1 MQLTI
6 NTKYQKTYKTLA
18 NLNRALEKINIGN
31 HITAKDLRHLIVWT
45 ECGRV
50 TAVFIPTKDEINAA
64 ICAMHKGFKL
74 IG

>member
-6 NTKYQKTYKTLA
+6 DPKSHKTYKTLE
-18 NLNRALEKINIGN
+18 NLNRALEKIKIGN
-31 HITAKDLRHLIVWT
+31 HITANELRHLIVWT

-50 TAVFIPTKDEINAA
+50 TAVFVPTKDEIHSA
-64 ICAMHKGFKL
+64 ICVMHRGFLL

>member
-6 NTKYQKTYKTLA
+6 NTKYQKTYKTLE
-18 NLNRALEKINIGN
+18 NLNRALEKIKIGN
-31 HITAKDLRHLIVWT
+31 HITANELRHLIVWT

-50 TAVFIPTKDEINAA
+50 TAVFVPTKDEIHSA
-64 ICAMHKGFKL
+64 IYVMHKGFKM